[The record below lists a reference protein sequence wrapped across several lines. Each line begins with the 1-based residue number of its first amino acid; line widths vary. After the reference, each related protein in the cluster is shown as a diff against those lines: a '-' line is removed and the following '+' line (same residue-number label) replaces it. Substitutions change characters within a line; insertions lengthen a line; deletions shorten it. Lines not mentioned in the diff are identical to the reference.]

1 MGYWWL
7 FKQKI
12 WITLKVIRNYG
23 RICKMNNIEQLIKKI
38 AMILGVSENMVMFN
52 LSTEKQIEMLV
63 EQYERLLEVIGGS
76 LDD

>member
-1 MGYWWL
+1 
-7 FKQKI
+7 
-12 WITLKVIRNYG
+12 
-23 RICKMNNIEQLIKKI
+23 MNNVEVLIKKI
-38 AMILGVSENMVMFN
+38 SQILGVSENMVMFN

>member
-1 MGYWWL
+1 
-7 FKQKI
+7 
-12 WITLKVIRNYG
+12 
-23 RICKMNNIEQLIKKI
+23 MNNIEQLIKKI
-38 AMILGVSENMVMFN
+38 SLILGVSENMVMFD

>member
-1 MGYWWL
+1 MVYWLL

-12 WITLKVIRNYG
+12 WITLRVIRNYG
-23 RICKMNNIEQLIKKI
+23 RICKMNNIEQLIKKV
-38 AMILGVSENMVMFN
+38 ALILGVSENMVMFN

>member
-1 MGYWWL
+1 
-7 FKQKI
+7 
-12 WITLKVIRNYG
+12 
-23 RICKMNNIEQLIKKI
+23 MNNIEQLIKKI
-38 AMILGVSENMVMFN
+38 SLILGVSENMVMFN

>member
-1 MGYWWL
+1 
-7 FKQKI
+7 
-12 WITLKVIRNYG
+12 
-23 RICKMNNIEQLIKKI
+23 MNNIEQLIKKV
-38 AMILGVSENMVMFN
+38 ALILGVSENMVMFN